1 MLYYFYH
8 VQREVVSMQTVL
20 VVMLVVVCA
29 GTVAI
34 SLYRE
39 HRDTK
44 KLRLRVQKLYA
55 SQLFEDMMP
64 MLKAAR
70 RHSVERVTVDKTGV
84 VLRYF
89 QPRSM
94 ETAFL
99 MRPSGYAYLTPEQQE
114 AMRVVLEECLPSL
127 RDQHKYRLSRQR
139 VRLLNGDIEYVYYY
153 TINNAYKAELCRAVN
168 YDPMLQTRSW

>member
-1 MLYYFYH
+1 
-8 VQREVVSMQTVL
+8 MQTVL
-20 VVMLVVVCA
+20 AGALAVFCVCA
-29 GTVAI
+29 VAV

-39 HRDTK
+39 HRNTK

-127 RDQHKYRLSRQR
+127 RDQQKYRLSRRR
-139 VRLLNGDIEYVYYY
+139 VRLLNGDIEYVYHY
-153 TINNAYKAELCRAVN
+153 TISNAYKAELSRAAY
-168 YDPMLQTRSW
+168 YDPALQTRSW

>member
-1 MLYYFYH
+1 
-8 VQREVVSMQTVL
+8 
-20 VVMLVVVCA
+20 
-29 GTVAI
+29 
-34 SLYRE
+34 
-39 HRDTK
+39 
-44 KLRLRVQKLYA
+44 
-55 SQLFEDMMP
+55 

-127 RDQHKYRLSRQR
+127 RDQQKYRLSRQR
-139 VRLLNGDIEYVYYY
+139 VRLLNGDIEYVYHY
-153 TINNAYKAELCRAVN
+153 TISNAYKAELSRAAY
-168 YDPMLQTRSW
+168 YDPALQTRSW